1 MVLWF
6 LLLIVVLIFI
16 WVQEF
21 KSRKVLMTIFTWIG
35 ILFLLSWVRHKA
47 QKENLEDLVF
57 DYIREDMAVNT
68 QIDSCEGD
76 YLDQWICMLNVCT
89 ESMGVKLRFIED
101 FHDFLD

>member
-1 MVLWF
+1 M
-6 LLLIVVLIFI
+6 INK
-16 WVQEF
+16 WVDEIYKKF
-21 KSRKVLMTIFTWIG
+21 KNPKVLE
-35 ILFLLSWVRHKA
+35 K
-47 QKENLEDLVF
+47 
-57 DYIREDMAVNT
+57 YIREDMAVNT